1 MTMGL
6 IRAFI
11 MKRLCI
17 KMVAIIYL
25 LLFVQC
31 TNRDKVSD
39 DIEAL
44 KQQLE
49 STTET
54 TQAI

>member
-1 MTMGL
+1 MGL